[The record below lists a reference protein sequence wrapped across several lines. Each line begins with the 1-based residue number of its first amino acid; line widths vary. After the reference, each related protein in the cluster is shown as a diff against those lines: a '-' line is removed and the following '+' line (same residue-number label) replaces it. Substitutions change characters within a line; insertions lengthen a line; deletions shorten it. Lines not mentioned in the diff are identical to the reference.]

1 MPLQLIETNVKCPK
15 EMIPFMKFFRCK
27 YTAHMEGRGVEKT
40 LLHQIYMLQL
50 FGCSPLQKN
59 QAQSQILDTSIYFNA
74 LAASML
80 RCLLPMS
87 GIFMSL

>member
-27 YTAHMEGRGVEKT
+27 YRSHGRQRSRKNPLASNIHASIIW
-40 LLHQIYMLQL
+40 LLSSTKKKSGSEPNI
-50 FGCSPLQKN
+50 
-59 QAQSQILDTSIYFNA
+59 IDTSIYFNA
-74 LAASML
+74 LAAML

>member
-27 YTAHMEGRGVEKT
+27 YRSHGRQRSRKNPLASNIHASIIW
-40 LLHQIYMLQL
+40 LLS
-50 FGCSPLQKN
+50 FTKKN

-74 LAASML
+74 LAAML